1 MSSAR
6 SIAGAMTAS
15 TASGSPCV
23 SGPARAAASIAMC
36 CSDRGLRSWVM
47 ISSFHRAESV
57 RTKPL
62 TRLAL
67 TGRTL
72 GFLGRWLCLTLA
84 LSGDSHQH
92 FALAGCGLLRLP
104 ALGRLRGA
112 SLADVAQALAQRVH
126 QVDDIAGVTRLH
138 GGADRLALALLVQE
152 FDQSVLVPVL
162 ELLGLEVGRLG

>member
-1 MSSAR
+1 MASAR
-6 SIAGAMTAS
+6 SMAAGAITAS
-15 TASGSPCV
+15 TASGSACV

-47 ISSFHRAESV
+47 ISSFHRAEIV
-57 RTKPL
+57 QTKPL

-84 LSGDSHQH
+84 LSGDRHQH
-92 FALAGCGLLRLP
+92 FALAGCGLFRLL

-112 SLADVAQALAQRVH
+112 ALANVAQALAQRVH
-126 QVDDIAGVTRLH
+126 QVDDIAGVARLR
-138 GGADRLALALLVQE
+138 GATPAM
-152 FDQSVLVPVL
+152 SST
-162 ELLGLEVGRLG
+162 